1 MLFTSEMWAITH
13 DNQGATVHV
22 RNLYWDGFS
31 FFAALKTP
39 DYGCAYFG
47 NGVPFYDL
55 AFML

>member
-1 MLFTSEMWAITH
+1 MWAITH